1 MLYIFSDGYADQ
13 FGGPAGKKYK
23 YTRLRNLLL
32 EINEFPVTQQKQLVK
47 DAFVGWK
54 GDSEQVDDVCVLG
67 IRL

>member
-1 MLYIFSDGYADQ
+1 
-13 FGGPAGKKYK
+13 
-23 YTRLRNLLL
+23 LRNLLL